1 MKRILIV
8 DDVVHI
14 AKIIRKILEKE
25 GYETKICHD
34 GQQAIDALK
43 AESFDIIVSDVIMP
57 NKDGFDILN
66 YLHETNLD
74 IKIIMMTGGGVKISA
89 VEALR
94 AVKDQAHVV
103 LHKPISKDDLLG
115 AIESAFAQG

>member
-14 AKIIRKILEKE
+14 AKIIEKILTKE
-25 GYETKICHD
+25 GYETAVCHD
-34 GQQAIDALK
+34 GQQAIEKLK
-43 AESFDIIVSDVIMP
+43 KSKFDIIVSDVIMP

-66 YLHETNLD
+66 YLEEEKLD

-89 VEALR
+89 VETMR
-94 AVKDQAHVV
+94 AVKDQANVV
-103 LHKPISKDDLLG
+103 LLKPISKEDLLT
-115 AIESAFAQG
+115 AIESVVA

>member
-14 AKIIRKILEKE
+14 AKIIEKILTKE
-25 GYETKICHD
+25 GYETAICHD
-34 GQQAIDALK
+34 GQQAIAKLK
-43 AESFDIIVSDVIMP
+43 EKKYDIIISDVIMP

-66 YLHETNLD
+66 YLEEEKLD

-89 VEALR
+89 VETMR
-94 AVKDQAHVV
+94 AVKDQANVV
-103 LHKPISKDDLLG
+103 LLKPISKEDLLT
-115 AIESAFAQG
+115 AIESVFD